1 MIDFEEELN
10 KYEYILTVEEVA
22 QKVGLEKEENDFVKL
37 LEMIN
42 EKIDEK
48 IEEKSDESKESKE

>member
-22 QKVGLEKEENDFVKL
+22 EKVGLENEANDFVKL

-42 EKIDEK
+42 NKIDGT
-48 IEEKSDESKESKE
+48 KE

>member
-1 MIDFEEELN
+1 MIDFEEEIN

-22 QKVGLEKEENDFVKL
+22 QKVSVENDENDFIKI

-42 EKIDEK
+42 
-48 IEEKSDESKESKE
+48 SKLTDAKKE

>member
-1 MIDFEEELN
+1 MIDFEEEIN

-22 QKVGLEKEENDFVKL
+22 QKVNVENDENDFIKL

-42 EKIDEK
+42 NKLTDAK
-48 IEEKSDESKESKE
+48 KE